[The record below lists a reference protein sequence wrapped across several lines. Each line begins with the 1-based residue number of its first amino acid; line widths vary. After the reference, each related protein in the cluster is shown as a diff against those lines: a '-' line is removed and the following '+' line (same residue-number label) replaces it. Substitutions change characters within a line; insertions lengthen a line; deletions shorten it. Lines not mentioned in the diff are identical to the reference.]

1 MKQFIFLVL
10 LLVSATAFSQQSSDS
25 VFSQKPSE
33 SIVIMKVDTFQI
45 ERINNIEENLR
56 GFYTHNRVYHAL
68 MGVSVGLSL
77 AGLFIATGQ
86 GNYSQAGTLQLAG
99 MVIGMVGTVIYID
112 SYKFL
117 NIKSR
122 HKNQRVTSENNL
134 TKTPFY

>member
-33 SIVIMKVDTFQI
+33 SIVIMKVDTFQM
-45 ERINNIEENLR
+45 ERINNIEKKLS
-56 GFYTHNRVYHAL
+56 GFYTYNRVYHAL
-68 MGVSVGLSL
+68 MGLSSVLSL

-86 GNYSQAGTLQLAG
+86 GNYNQAGTLQLAG
-99 MVIGMVGTVIYID
+99 MVIGMVGTVFYID

-117 NIKSR
+117 NFKSR
-122 HKNQRVTSENNL
+122 HKDQRVKSVNNL
-134 TKTPFY
+134 TKTPVY